1 MNPNISNPLVSI
13 FIITHNRSKLLPNAI
28 LSALNQTYSHV
39 EVIVIDD
46 YSMDDTTQIVAQLQE
61 EYKNLHYFK
70 LSKPSGANAAR
81 NQGILHANGYYVTG
95 LDDDDTMTPERIEKL
110 VNSYSDN
117 YAYVCS
123 QISYIFPNKTEKKR
137 LKFFGETI
145 TFADMLYANISG
157 NQVLTTK
164 EMFIQAGLYDEKL
177 VAAQDYD
184 MWLKLLSLKPKA
196 KLVRESL
203 MLVDRNDAVGRI
215 SSSKKHIQGY
225 FAVYKKYKSFMTS
238 DHRRFQLFKLLMAKN
253 KPVTFKS
260 FIRHFSYKNVLL
272 YLYLALKIKVKHANR

>member
-28 LSALNQTYSHV
+28 LSALNQTYSPI

-46 YSMDDTTQIVAQLQE
+46 YSTDNTTQTVTQLQE

-81 NQGILHANGYYVTG
+81 NQGILHANGYFVTG
-95 LDDDDTMTPERIEKL
+95 LDDDDAMTPDRIEKL
-110 VNSYSDN
+110 VKNYRDD

-123 QISYIFPNKTEKKR
+123 QVSYVFPDKTEKKR
-137 LKFFGETI
+137 LKFFGDTI
-145 TFADMLYANISG
+145 TFSDMLYANISG

-215 SSSKKHIQGY
+215 SSSKKHIKGY
-225 FAVYKKYKSFMTS
+225 FEVYKKYKSHMTK

-253 KPVTFKS
+253 KPISTKG
-260 FIRHFSYKNVLL
+260 FIRHFSYKNIVL
-272 YLYLALKIKVKHANR
+272 YLYLALKLKARHVAQ

>member
-1 MNPNISNPLVSI
+1 MYSNTNNPLVSI

-28 LSALNQTYSHV
+28 LSALNQSYTPI

-46 YSMDDTTQIVAQLQE
+46 YSTDDTTQTVTQLQV

-81 NQGILHANGYYVTG
+81 NQGILHANGYFVTG
-95 LDDDDTMTPERIEKL
+95 LDDDDAMTPDRIEKL
-110 VNSYSDN
+110 VKNYRDD

-123 QISYIFPNKTEKKR
+123 QVSYVFPDKTEKKR
-137 LKFFGETI
+137 LKFFGDTI
-145 TFADMLYANISG
+145 TFSDMLYANISG

-164 EMFIQAGLYDEKL
+164 DMFIQAGLYDEKL

-215 SSSKKHIQGY
+215 SSSKKHIKGY
-225 FAVYKKYKSFMTS
+225 FDVYKKYKNFMTN

-253 KPVTFKS
+253 KPITFRI
-260 FIRHFSYKNVLL
+260 FLRHFSSNNILL
-272 YLYLALKIKVKHANR
+272 YTYLALKLKVRHAIK

>member
-13 FIITHNRSKLLPNAI
+13 FIITHNRSNLLQNAI
-28 LSALNQTYSHV
+28 LSALNQTYSNV

-46 YSMDDTTQIVAQLQE
+46 YSMDDTAQTVAKIQE
-61 EYKNLHYFK
+61 ENKNLFYFK
-70 LSKPSGANAAR
+70 LPKPSGANAAR

-95 LDDDDTMTPERIEKL
+95 LDDDDTMTPDRVEKL
-110 VNSYSDN
+110 VKNYHDD

-123 QISYIFPNKTEKKR
+123 QVSYVFPDKTEKKR

-145 TFADMLYANISG
+145 TFSDMLYANISG

-164 EMFIQAGLYDEKL
+164 EMFIQAGLYDEQL
-177 VAAQDYD
+177 VSAQDYD
-184 MWLKLLSLKPKA
+184 MWLKLLAIKPKS

-215 SSSKKHIQGY
+215 SSSKKHIKGY
-225 FAVYKKYKSFMTS
+225 FEVYKKYKSHMTN
-238 DHRRFQLFKLLMAKN
+238 DHRRFQLFKLLIAKN
-253 KPVTFKS
+253 KPISAKG
-260 FIRHFSYKNVLL
+260 FIRHFSYKNIVL
-272 YLYLALKIKVKHANR
+272 YLYLTLKMKIKHAKL